1 MDTKKRGL
9 YEKIVN
15 IVLDILI
22 GVFGIILLVSIYNNI
37 QIKVLGNDYSSFF
50 GFSTFEVQTGSMAD
64 TINPGDWII
73 VKYSNDIKVDDIVT
87 YKKNG
92 EFITHRVVE
101 AYGGTFV
108 TRGDANS
115 SKDDAI
121 GKNQIIGKVVNILPG
136 FGIIRKT
143 FFNPLVLISLIITL
157 YLFGYSLRSA
167 KIEKVSKN
175 GEGLDIKKTLDE
187 ITSKAI
193 KYIKIFIKNMK
204 KELDSK
210 KQVEKPKKEVKA
222 VKEKP
227 KKTIKKIE
235 VKPEIKEVKE
245 EIKEEKIEE
254 SKEEVKEEIVEEIP
268 QIPEIN
274 EEDLDKTMYFRMV
287 PVDKLELD
295 NTYLEI
301 AENEL
306 KNSDEKVVEIKDEEL
321 DKNDE
326 NAAIE
331 KLKVLNTKK
340 KKFNNVIE
348 KVMFIKKEELEEIID
363 ILNKGE
369 KAKPNEPTIKEELLN
384 TYIDAKYYNF
394 CGNVNSEYN
403 GKNTLTKIDNEI
415 KNKAEM
421 LISKYKGS
429 DNKYSEK
436 VNKYVTIIA
445 LINNLEQIYNLFPEI
460 QVKRE
465 TYKNKIVKTFK
476 GEFISPLELK
486 NMVNNIIKTQKLYRS
501 TTNYTLNKLE
511 TNTFELNLNKVTG
524 VKNMYGV
531 ELNHNLGFSK
541 VYSDYIVDKAYS
553 EGIVAEDKVEVSV
566 CLLLIKVVK
575 DMLNANFNN
584 KYIIYIP
591 ESIYTK
597 PNKLDKIFSLFEDE
611 YAKNNIMVLVEY
623 STLIKN
629 KKVIKAKRKEGY
641 HFVLSFDDVEK
652 MKEKDRDN
660 IYVADYLF
668 VDKKMVKSTN
678 ILSYIPDDL
687 EDYIIYE
694 DISEKVGNY
703 GGE

>member
-15 IVLDILI
+15 IILDILI

-121 GKNQIIGKVVNILPG
+121 GKNQIVGEVVKILPG

-157 YLFGYSLRSA
+157 YLFGYALRTS
-167 KIEKVSKN
+167 KEEKLNKN
-175 GEGLDIKKTLDE
+175 SEKLDIKQTLDE
-187 ITSKAI
+187 ITSKLI
-193 KYIKIFIKNMK
+193 KYIMIFVKNVK
-204 KELDSK
+204 KEINSK
-210 KQVEKPKKEVKA
+210 KQEVNTKPKKEVKV

-227 KKTIKKIE
+227 KKVIKKVE
-235 VKPEIKEVKE
+235 EKPKEV
-245 EIKEEKIEE
+245 
-254 SKEEVKEEIVEEIP
+254 KEEVKEETVEEIP
-268 QIPEIN
+268 QIPEISD
-274 EEDLDKTMYFRMV
+274 EDLDKTMYFRMV

-306 KNSDEKVVEIKDEEL
+306 KNSEDKPLEVKDEEVE
-321 DKNDE
+321 KIDE
-326 NAAIE
+326 DAVSE
-331 KLKVLNTKK
+331 KLKVLGNKK

-369 KAKPNEPTIKEELLN
+369 KAKPNEPTIKDELLN

-421 LISKYKGS
+421 LIGKYKGS

-436 VNKYVTIIA
+436 VNKYVTIIT
-445 LINNLEQIYNLFPEI
+445 LLNNLEQIYNLFPEI

-465 TYKNKIVKTFK
+465 TYKNKILKTFK
-476 GEFISPLELK
+476 TEFISPLELK

-501 TTNYTLNKLE
+501 TTNYILNKLE

-566 CLLLIKVVK
+566 CLLLTKVVK

-591 ESIYTK
+591 ESVYTK

-623 STLIKN
+623 SSLIKN
-629 KKVIKAKRKEGY
+629 KKVIKKLRKDGY

-652 MKEKDRDN
+652 MKEKDSDN
-660 IYVADYLF
+660 MYVADYLF
-668 VDKKMVKSTN
+668 VDKKTVKSTN
-678 ILSYIPDDL
+678 ILAFIPDDL

>member
-121 GKNQIIGKVVNILPG
+121 GKNQIVGEVVKILPG

-157 YLFGYSLRSA
+157 YLFGYALRTS
-167 KIEKVSKN
+167 KEEKLNKN
-175 GEGLDIKKTLDE
+175 SEKLDIKQILDE
-187 ITSKAI
+187 ITSKLI
-193 KYIKIFIKNMK
+193 KYIMIFVKNVK
-204 KELDSK
+204 KEINSK
-210 KQVEKPKKEVKA
+210 KQEVNTKPKKEVKV

-227 KKTIKKIE
+227 KKVIKKVE
-235 VKPEIKEVKE
+235 EKSKEVKE
-245 EIKEEKIEE
+245 EVKIEE
-254 SKEEVKEEIVEEIP
+254 PKEEVKEETVEEIP
-268 QIPEIN
+268 QIPEISD
-274 EEDLDKTMYFRMV
+274 EDLDKTMYFRMV

-306 KNSDEKVVEIKDEEL
+306 KNSEDKPLEIKDEEVE
-321 DKNDE
+321 KIDE
-326 NAAIE
+326 DAVSE
-331 KLKVLNTKK
+331 KLKVLGNKK

-369 KAKPNEPTIKEELLN
+369 KAKPNEPTIKDELLN

-421 LISKYKGS
+421 LIGKYKGS
-429 DNKYSEK
+429 DTKYSDK
-436 VNKYVTIIA
+436 VNKYVTVIT
-445 LINNLEQIYNLFPEI
+445 LLNNLEQIYNLFPEI

-465 TYKNKIVKTFK
+465 TYKNKILKTFK
-476 GEFISPLELK
+476 TEFISPLELK

-501 TTNYTLNKLE
+501 TTNYILNKLE

-566 CLLLIKVVK
+566 CLLLTKVVK

-591 ESIYTK
+591 ESVYTK

-623 STLIKN
+623 SSLIKN
-629 KKVIKAKRKEGY
+629 KKFIKKLRKDGY

-652 MKEKDRDN
+652 MKEKDSDN
-660 IYVADYLF
+660 MYVADYLF
-668 VDKKMVKSTN
+668 VDKKTVKSTN
-678 ILSYIPDDL
+678 ILAFIPDDL

>member
-121 GKNQIIGKVVNILPG
+121 GKNQIVGEVVKILPG

-157 YLFGYSLRSA
+157 YLFGYALRTS
-167 KIEKVSKN
+167 KEEKLNKN
-175 GEGLDIKKTLDE
+175 SEKLDIKQTLDE
-187 ITSKAI
+187 ITSKLI
-193 KYIKIFIKNMK
+193 KYIMIFVKNVK
-204 KELDSK
+204 KEINSK
-210 KQVEKPKKEVKA
+210 KQEVNTKSKKEVKV

-227 KKTIKKIE
+227 KKVIKKVE
-235 VKPEIKEVKE
+235 EKSKEVKE
-245 EIKEEKIEE
+245 EVKIEE
-254 SKEEVKEEIVEEIP
+254 PKEELKEETVEEIP
-268 QIPEIN
+268 QIPEISD
-274 EEDLDKTMYFRMV
+274 EDLDKTMYFRMV

-306 KNSDEKVVEIKDEEL
+306 KNSEDKPLEVKDEEVE
-321 DKNDE
+321 KIDE
-326 NAAIE
+326 DAVSE
-331 KLKVLNTKK
+331 KLKVLGNKK

-369 KAKPNEPTIKEELLN
+369 KAKSNEPTIKDELLN

-421 LISKYKGS
+421 LIGKYKGS
-429 DNKYSEK
+429 DTKYSDK
-436 VNKYVTIIA
+436 INKYVTIIT
-445 LINNLEQIYNLFPEI
+445 LLNNLEQIYNLFPEI

-465 TYKNKIVKTFK
+465 TYKNKILKTFK
-476 GEFISPLELK
+476 TEFISPLELK

-501 TTNYTLNKLE
+501 TTNYILNKLE

-566 CLLLIKVVK
+566 CLLLTKVVK

-591 ESIYTK
+591 ESVYTK

-623 STLIKN
+623 SSLVKN
-629 KKVIKAKRKEGY
+629 KKVIKKLRKDGY

-652 MKEKDRDN
+652 MKEKDSDN
-660 IYVADYLF
+660 MYVADYLF
-668 VDKKMVKSTN
+668 VDKKTVKSTN
-678 ILSYIPDDL
+678 ILAFIPDDL

-694 DISEKVGNY
+694 DISEKVGKY

>member
-121 GKNQIIGKVVNILPG
+121 GKNQIVGEVVKILPG

-157 YLFGYSLRSA
+157 YLFGYALRTS
-167 KIEKVSKN
+167 KEERLNKNSEK
-175 GEGLDIKKTLDE
+175 LDIKQTLDE
-187 ITSKAI
+187 ITSKLI
-193 KYIKIFIKNMK
+193 KYIMIFVKNVK
-204 KELDSK
+204 KEINSK
-210 KQVEKPKKEVKA
+210 KQEVNTKPKKEVKV

-227 KKTIKKIE
+227 KKVIKKVE
-235 VKPEIKEVKE
+235 EKPKEVKE
-245 EIKEEKIEE
+245 EVKIEE
-254 SKEEVKEEIVEEIP
+254 PKEELKEETVEEIP
-268 QIPEIN
+268 QIPEISD
-274 EEDLDKTMYFRMV
+274 EDLDKTMYFRMV

-306 KNSDEKVVEIKDEEL
+306 KNSEDKPLEVKDEEVE
-321 DKNDE
+321 KIDE
-326 NAAIE
+326 DAVSE
-331 KLKVLNTKK
+331 KLKVLGNKK

-369 KAKPNEPTIKEELLN
+369 KAKPNEPTIKDELLN

-421 LISKYKGS
+421 LIGKYKGS
-429 DNKYSEK
+429 DTKYSDK
-436 VNKYVTIIA
+436 VNKYVTIIT
-445 LINNLEQIYNLFPEI
+445 LLNNLEQIYNLFPEI

-465 TYKNKIVKTFK
+465 TYKNKILKTFK
-476 GEFISPLELK
+476 TEFISPLELK

-501 TTNYTLNKLE
+501 TTNYILNKLE

-566 CLLLIKVVK
+566 CLLLTKVVK

-591 ESIYTK
+591 ESVYTK

-623 STLIKN
+623 SSLIKN
-629 KKVIKAKRKEGY
+629 KKVIKKLRKDGY

-652 MKEKDRDN
+652 MKEKDSDN
-660 IYVADYLF
+660 MYVADYLF
-668 VDKKMVKSTN
+668 VDKKTVKSTN
-678 ILSYIPDDL
+678 ILAFIPDDL

>member
-121 GKNQIIGKVVNILPG
+121 GKNQIVGEVVKILPG

-157 YLFGYSLRSA
+157 YLFGYALRTS
-167 KIEKVSKN
+167 KEEKLNKN
-175 GEGLDIKKTLDE
+175 SEKLDIKQTLDE
-187 ITSKAI
+187 ITSKLI
-193 KYIKIFIKNMK
+193 KYIMIFVKNVK
-204 KELDSK
+204 KEINSK
-210 KQVEKPKKEVKA
+210 KQEVNTKPKKEVKI

-227 KKTIKKIE
+227 KKVIKKVE
-235 VKPEIKEVKE
+235 EKQKEVKE
-245 EIKEEKIEE
+245 KVKIEE
-254 SKEEVKEEIVEEIP
+254 PKEELKEETVEELP
-268 QIPEIN
+268 QIPEISD
-274 EEDLDKTMYFRMV
+274 EDLDKTMYFRMV

-306 KNSDEKVVEIKDEEL
+306 KNSEDKPLEVKDKEVEKIDEDAVS
-321 DKNDE
+321 
-326 NAAIE
+326 E
-331 KLKVLNTKK
+331 KLKVLGNKK

-369 KAKPNEPTIKEELLN
+369 KAKPNEPTIKDELLN

-421 LISKYKGS
+421 LIGKYKGS
-429 DNKYSEK
+429 DTKYSDK
-436 VNKYVTIIA
+436 VNKYVTVIT
-445 LINNLEQIYNLFPEI
+445 LLNNLEQIYNLFPEI

-465 TYKNKIVKTFK
+465 TYKNKILKTFK
-476 GEFISPLELK
+476 TEFISPLELK

-501 TTNYTLNKLE
+501 TTNYILNKLE

-566 CLLLIKVVK
+566 CLLLTKVVK

-591 ESIYTK
+591 ESVYTK

-623 STLIKN
+623 SSLIKN
-629 KKVIKAKRKEGY
+629 KKVIKKLRKDGY

-652 MKEKDRDN
+652 MKEKDSDN
-660 IYVADYLF
+660 MYVADYLF
-668 VDKKMVKSTN
+668 VDKKTVKSTN
-678 ILSYIPDDL
+678 ILAFIPDDL

>member
-101 AYGGTFV
+101 TYGGTFV

-121 GKNQIIGKVVNILPG
+121 GKNQIIGEVVKILPG

-157 YLFGYSLRSA
+157 YLFGYALRTS
-167 KIEKVSKN
+167 KEEKLNKN
-175 GEGLDIKKTLDE
+175 SEKLDIKQTLDE
-187 ITSKAI
+187 ITSKLI
-193 KYIKIFIKNMK
+193 KYIMIFVKNVK
-204 KELDSK
+204 KEINSK
-210 KQVEKPKKEVKA
+210 KQEVNTKPKKEVKII
-222 VKEKP
+222 KEKT
-227 KKTIKKIE
+227 KKVIKKVE
-235 VKPEIKEVKE
+235 EKPKEVKE
-245 EIKEEKIEE
+245 KVKIEE
-254 SKEEVKEEIVEEIP
+254 PKEEVKEETVEEIP
-268 QIPEIN
+268 QIPEISD
-274 EEDLDKTMYFRMV
+274 EDLDKTMYFRMV

-306 KNSDEKVVEIKDEEL
+306 KNSEEKPLEVKDEEVE
-321 DKNDE
+321 KIDE
-326 NAAIE
+326 DAVSE
-331 KLKVLNTKK
+331 KLKVLGNKK

-369 KAKPNEPTIKEELLN
+369 KAKPNEPTIKDELLN

-421 LISKYKGS
+421 LIGKYKGS
-429 DNKYSEK
+429 DTKYIDK
-436 VNKYVTIIA
+436 VNKHVTIIT
-445 LINNLEQIYNLFPEI
+445 LLNNLEQIYNLFPEI

-465 TYKNKIVKTFK
+465 TYKNKILKTFK
-476 GEFISPLELK
+476 TEFISPLELK

-501 TTNYTLNKLE
+501 TTNYILNKLE

-566 CLLLIKVVK
+566 CLLLTKVVK

-591 ESIYTK
+591 ESVYTK

-623 STLIKN
+623 SSLIKN
-629 KKVIKAKRKEGY
+629 KKVIKKLRKDGY

-652 MKEKDRDN
+652 MKEKDSDN
-660 IYVADYLF
+660 MYVADYLF
-668 VDKKMVKSTN
+668 VDKKTVKSTN
-678 ILSYIPDDL
+678 ILAFIPDDL